1 MNNYNHFGELLEE
14 LRIKHHMTQAE
25 VAEGICTLRQYSR
38 LEKGESTPRIDI
50 LYGLSAK
57 YNINLYSYYNI
68 HFSYQSFESYQL
80 IQEMRKCLDLCN
92 LSDLTKIMEAMDDNS
107 EFHSGENYKNKCYVH
122 ALVDF
127 FNEEYDSSI
136 ENCLKG
142 LDLSNRDDIL
152 TLSPTTIYTNI
163 EFILINCLGCTLE
176 KQGATEYS
184 AFCYQL
190 LIDGVD
196 YQLDSV
202 IFSTIKDSKQI
213 IKIYEVA
220 ILNLSQMY
228 YDKQQYEQSV
238 NYATKGINFS
248 VQHDYVII
256 LPLYLVRKAY
266 GLIPLKRYEE
276 AKRVTKQA
284 ISLYEIQ
291 CDFFHSNE
299 TDSYKSTAEQARQTI
314 KQFTDLLDL
323 IEQKKNEEASEK

>member
-1 MNNYNHFGELLEE
+1 ML
-14 LRIKHHMTQAE
+14 
-25 VAEGICTLRQYSR
+25 
-38 LEKGESTPRIDI
+38 ID
-50 LYGLSAK
+50 
-57 YNINLYSYYNI
+57 
-68 HFSYQSFESYQL
+68 
-80 IQEMRKCLDLCN
+80 
-92 LSDLTKIMEAMDDNS
+92 
-107 EFHSGENYKNKCYVH
+107 
-122 ALVDF
+122 
-127 FNEEYDSSI
+127 
-136 ENCLKG
+136 
-142 LDLSNRDDIL
+142 
-152 TLSPTTIYTNI
+152 
-163 EFILINCLGCTLE
+163 FILIKCLVCTLE